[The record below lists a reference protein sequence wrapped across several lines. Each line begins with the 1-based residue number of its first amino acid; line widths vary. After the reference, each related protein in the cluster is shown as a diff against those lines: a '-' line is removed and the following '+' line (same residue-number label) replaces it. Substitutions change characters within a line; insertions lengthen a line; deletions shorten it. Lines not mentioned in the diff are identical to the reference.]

1 MIKNNPKAALKKI
14 AAFLSKDHYEKLD
27 KIQDQVQAQDHEK
40 LIRWGA
46 YAFAAFLGVS
56 VIWIV
61 LPKGDSELKEFQ
73 GVENKIFVNTPV
85 VPLDTSDAET
95 WDDFKK
101 KIIADSE
108 RDVNFLGT
116 MAYLKKNCNTEI
128 SLHERQKYQ
137 QTYAILLSLK
147 HMKDKPDMQMLT
159 SCRQLRK
166 ENELSLFMNALILP
180 NYKGRERETTNIE
193 LERAYIEWERLNV
206 QEQAIMEHRQRMK
219 TIYRDLY
226 NEKTATFVVTEK
238 SAAMLEEENAAR
250 NEWQQLRNNRNQI
263 NERIQKMTGSDM
275 SIIFAKIDAEKKRL
289 RESIITPT
297 KASQAVSASDTAPA
311 SNPK

>member
-1 MIKNNPKAALKKI
+1 MEKNTPKAALKKI
-14 AAFLSKDHYEKLD
+14 AAFLNKDHYEKLD

-40 LIRWGA
+40 MIRFGS
-46 YAFAAFLGVS
+46 YAFIAFLGLC
-56 VIWIV
+56 VIWII

-73 GVENKIFVNTPV
+73 GVENKVFVNTPV
-85 VPLDTSDAET
+85 VPLNTSDAET
-95 WDDFKK
+95 WEDFKK

-147 HMKDKPDMQMLT
+147 HMKDKPDMQLLT

-166 ENELSLFMNALILP
+166 ESELSLFMNALILP
-180 NYKGRERETTNIE
+180 NYKGRERETTHIE
-193 LERAYIEWERLNV
+193 LERAYIEWERLNI
-206 QEQAIMEHRQRMK
+206 QELAIMEHRQRMK
-219 TIYRDLY
+219 GIYRDLY
-226 NEKTATFVVTEK
+226 DEKTATFVVTEK
-238 SAAMLEEENAAR
+238 SAAMIEEEYSAR
-250 NEWQQLRNNRNQI
+250 TEWQQLQNNRNNI
-263 NERIQKMTGSDM
+263 NERIQKMTGSNM
-275 SIIFAKIDAEKKRL
+275 TVIFAKIQAEQKRL

-297 KASQAVSASDTAPA
+297 KASQVVSASDTVPT